1 MLDIEKLLIEKEQR
15 DHCQSMED
23 GFVFAMN
30 LAIGEIKE
38 VRDHWQK
45 RLQPDPHSKKQG
57 LEDDSLV
64 YFEFTKMVLEMLICR
79 FEEAKETNGNNLSR
93 SM

>member
-15 DHCQSMED
+15 DHGQSMEH
-23 GFVFAMN
+23 GFDFAMT
-30 LAIGEIKE
+30 LAIDEIKE

-64 YFEFTKMVLEMLICR
+64 YFEFTKMVLESLIYR
-79 FEEAKETNGNNLSR
+79 LQEKLDNVGNKNFGD
-93 SM
+93 

>member
-1 MLDIEKLLIEKEQR
+1 MIEIEKVLIEREQKE
-15 DHCQSMED
+15 HGQSMER
-23 GFVFAMN
+23 GFSFAMN

>member
-1 MLDIEKLLIEKEQR
+1 MLDIEKFLIEKEQK
-15 DHCQSMED
+15 DHGQSMEH
-23 GFVFAMN
+23 GFDFAMT
-30 LAIGEIKE
+30 LAIDEIKE

-64 YFEFTKMVLEMLICR
+64 YFEFTKMVLESLIYR
-79 FEEAKETNGNNLSR
+79 LQEKLDNIGKKHLGD
-93 SM
+93 

>member
-1 MLDIEKLLIEKEQR
+1 MLDIEKLLIEKQQK
-15 DHCQSMED
+15 DHGQSMEH
-23 GFVFAMN
+23 GFDFAMT
-30 LAIGEIKE
+30 LAIDEIKE

-64 YFEFTKMVLEMLICR
+64 YFEFTKMVLESLIYR
-79 FEEAKETNGNNLSR
+79 FQEQIDNIGKKHLGD
-93 SM
+93 